1 MNKTINDIIDNLD
14 MVGDRTLSTL
24 MEKAVIEEVSPL
36 LARIDEL
43 EGAIQ
48 VWASVIVHGQD
59 IAGITEMDAEKAL
72 LKCIEL

>member
-43 EGAIQ
+43 EGAIREHKKIMGGE
-48 VWASVIVHGQD
+48 A
-59 IAGITEMDAEKAL
+59 TKADR
-72 LKCIEL
+72 ELWTVLESKSDNI